1 MWRAQVVQ
9 LKEDGMNAPFRFR
22 KTSGVHSFA
31 LIYAQLANYMPL
43 LSRARLPATDARVH
57 ALLCRRPV
65 HGMVHSGSCIRTR
78 SCRLTSGPTH

>member
-43 LSRARLPATDARVH
+43 LSRARLRRTH
-57 ALLCRRPV
+57 ALPPASARHWCALAAV
-65 HGMVHSGSCIRTR
+65 
-78 SCRLTSGPTH
+78 

>member
-43 LSRARLPATDARVH
+43 LSRARLPATH
-57 ALLCRRPV
+57 GSTLCFAADQCTAWCTLAAV
-65 HGMVHSGSCIRTR
+65 
-78 SCRLTSGPTH
+78 

>member
-43 LSRARLPATDARVH
+43 LSRARLPACDRRTGPRF

-65 HGMVHSGSCIRTR
+65 HGMGALWLAAV
-78 SCRLTSGPTH
+78 